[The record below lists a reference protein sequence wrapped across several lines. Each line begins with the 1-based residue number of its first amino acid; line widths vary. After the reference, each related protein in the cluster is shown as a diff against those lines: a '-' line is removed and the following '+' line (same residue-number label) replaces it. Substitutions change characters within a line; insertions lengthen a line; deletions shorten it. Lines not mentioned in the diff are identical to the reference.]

1 MAGALEGDVFVG
13 PRAEEH
19 RGLLALRYPMEHGIV
34 TDWNDMERIWN
45 YIYSKVIFVLFSII
59 YYHNVFL
66 TFFYFLKDQLSMFSE
81 EHPVLLTEAPLNP
94 RRNREKSAEIF
105 FETFNV
111 PALFVSMQ
119 AVLSL

>member
-1 MAGALEGDVFVG
+1 
-13 PRAEEH
+13 
-19 RGLLALRYPMEHGIV
+19 
-34 TDWNDMERIWN
+34 
-45 YIYSKVIFVLFSII
+45 
-59 YYHNVFL
+59 
-66 TFFYFLKDQLSMFSE
+66 MFSE

-119 AVLSL
+119 AVLSLSVHILKFLFAKIDS